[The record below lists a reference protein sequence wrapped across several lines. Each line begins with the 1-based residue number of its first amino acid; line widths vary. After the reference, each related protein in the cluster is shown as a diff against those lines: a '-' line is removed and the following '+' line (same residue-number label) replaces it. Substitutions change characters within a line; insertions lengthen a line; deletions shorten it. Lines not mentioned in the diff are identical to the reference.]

1 MSPRSLVL
9 AMALMAAA
17 PVQAGQVDTT
27 PSSSHGDSAPGSVS
41 DALGHSWLSG
51 DPSKHQLKSS
61 RDIVIDARRR
71 TLMVF
76 AIPAKH
82 RKVVA
87 MLQRILADPT
97 DKSATPASLAPK
109 IPPKPTGPMS
119 TYKYHGE
126 KLSTIIRDL
135 AAEANMNL
143 VVRGPEPAQTCD
155 VTFKNVQTKDLLKLL
170 LDVYN
175 FNYQMSP
182 NGETLVVFTGPTHR
196 VMESYTI
203 PPKVEVPLEEIAQA
217 LQVAILDVDEPVGVA
232 EDAPTYTGDVSVEVP
247 AASPVGTGDG
257 TTATGGATGDEAV
270 PVAPPS
276 PEISPNPATGGAIE
290 VSPHPVDLPS
300 AAPSPAPVGK

>member
-1 MSPRSLVL
+1 MSPRSLALV
-9 AMALMAAA
+9 MALMTAAL
-17 PVQAGQVDTT
+17 VQAGPVETT
-27 PSSSHGDSAPGSVS
+27 PASSHGDAAPGVS
-41 DALGHSWLSG
+41 EALSHSWLSG
-51 DPSKHQLKSS
+51 DATKTQLRSS
-61 RDIVIDARRR
+61 RDIVVDSRRR

-82 RKVVA
+82 RKVVG
-87 MLQRILADPT
+87 MLQRILAEPT
-97 DKSATPASLAPK
+97 DKPPTGAALAPK

-119 TYKYHGE
+119 TYKYQGE

-217 LQVAILDVDEPVGVA
+217 LQVAILDVDEPVGVS
-232 EDAPTYTGDVSVEVP
+232 EEAPPAYTGTGDAVSVEVP
-247 AASPVGTGDG
+247 SAGATGTGDG
-257 TTATGGATGDEAV
+257 SAAPA
-270 PVAPPS
+270 APPS
-276 PEISPNPATGGAIE
+276 PEPHDATTGGALE
-290 VSPHPVDLPS
+290 VSPS
-300 AAPSPAPVGK
+300 AIELAPSPAPSVGK